1 VSKDTIVNCWRKSGL
16 IDCKETRE
24 EVENLIEKEKS
35 KYTTELEEELKLIGR
50 EAFFKQFI
58 HPSLKSEIIS
68 CDDFIDLEN
77 DEFTTPKL
85 TDEEIVNVVCT
96 KKVSETEIQSDEE
109 DKEESLNVTTKEAFG
124 AFKIVSQYIEQST
137 EYNDQKLELLAKV
150 DDCLLEINQSYLK
163 QKRINEYFKK
173 ITLNPSADYFKKN

>member
-1 VSKDTIVNCWRKSGL
+1 MNIIFNTIVNCWRKSGL

-24 EVENLIEKEKS
+24 EVENLMEKEKS

-68 CDDFIDLEN
+68 CDYFIDLEN

-85 TDEEIVNVVCT
+85 TDEEIVN
-96 KKVSETEIQSDEE
+96 
-109 DKEESLNVTTKEAFG
+109 L
-124 AFKIVSQYIEQST
+124 
-137 EYNDQKLELLAKV
+137 
-150 DDCLLEINQSYLK
+150 
-163 QKRINEYFKK
+163 
-173 ITLNPSADYFKKN
+173 KKN